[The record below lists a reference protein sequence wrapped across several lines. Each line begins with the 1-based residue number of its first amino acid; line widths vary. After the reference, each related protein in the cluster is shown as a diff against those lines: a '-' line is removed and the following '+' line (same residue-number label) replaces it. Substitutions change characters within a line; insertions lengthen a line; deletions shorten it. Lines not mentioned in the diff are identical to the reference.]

1 MSRRTSYEVQILQ
14 DKHWIIQEVIEAEDE
29 AVDFA
34 ESLVQKGNL
43 DAVRVVR
50 DFSRQDGTHSET
62 VVMEKTGDGKGKP
75 DTAIALVQE
84 APLCHS
90 ADDFLGLSA
99 RLAFGRL
106 ARKYLDEMV
115 LTPTELLHNAAE
127 MKRFA
132 DKDRLLMT
140 AVDSIATLQ
149 ARQFGLEQKARRDAL
164 YKAWDQGLARA
175 RALAALKLP
184 EDKSFAALRRLAPG
198 QGAERDYRLLTL
210 MARRLIEQRAW
221 LGKLDLLLGWS
232 GEPEAAAERP
242 LLDGVMADL
251 LIPAQLVQDLLG
263 FQPNLG
269 MALGQICDLADGRA
283 EAAKFAPPG
292 FAGLNALFA
301 AGHLPQTRQV
311 LLSRVAREL
320 RGANPL
326 SRNEPA
332 QEYEMFSRLAHRLI
346 GDTGMTGGPAMA
358 EALVQRYGQMVSV
371 AGAGST
377 LRAVEGLL
385 SSLNDCC
392 RRVHLLLSLGES
404 PLGLP
409 GDLLGLLENVV
420 RTADHINYWVPQRMP
435 PRDRMDSLTQTNGAL
450 AASEV
455 VPNPPRESLAECLD
469 DALVRYLQEEGVIE
483 KIDKADDP
491 LALRAIRLVK
501 FCGSGV
507 LIQGK
512 SLNMARARVIEH
524 LRQPQFEEKFL
535 SSLGDAGQAERNLRE
550 FHRLLRESGFA

>member
-1 MSRRTSYEVQILQ
+1 MTRRTSYEVQILQ

-29 AVDFA
+29 AVSFA

-43 DAVRVVR
+43 EAVRVIR

-62 VVMEKTGDGKGKP
+62 VVMEKTGDGKAKP
-75 DTAIALVQE
+75 DTAIAPVQD
-84 APLCHS
+84 APLCDHP
-90 ADDFLGLSA
+90 DDFLGLSA
-99 RLAFGRL
+99 RLTFGRL
-106 ARKYLDEMV
+106 ARKYLDDMV
-115 LTPTELLHNAAE
+115 LTPTELLHSAAE

-164 YKAWDQGLARA
+164 YKAWDQGQARA

-198 QGAERDYRLLTL
+198 QGGERDYRLLAL
-210 MARRLIEQRAW
+210 MARRLIDQRAW
-221 LGKLDLLLGWS
+221 LGKLDLLLAWS
-232 GEPEAAAERP
+232 GEAEAEADRA

-269 MALGQICDLADGRA
+269 MALGQICDLVDGRA

-292 FAGLNALFA
+292 FAPLNALFA

-311 LLSRVAREL
+311 LLGRVAREL

-346 GDTGMTGGPAMA
+346 GDSGMIGGPAMA
-358 EALVQRYGQMVSV
+358 EALVQRYGQMV
-371 AGAGST
+371 AATGPGST

-392 RRVHLLLSLGES
+392 RRVHLLLALGES

-409 GDLLGLLENVV
+409 GDLLGLLENIV

-435 PRDRMDSLTQTNGAL
+435 PRERMQSLTLTNGAL
-450 AASEV
+450 AASGV
-455 VPNPPRESLAECLD
+455 VPNPPRDSLAECLD

-507 LIQGK
+507 LIRGK